1 MVHINVTHSLCGLFP
16 GLIAGDSISFDKQK
30 VSGKEGAS
38 VTLKCTY
45 DTGSDNVH
53 LHWYR
58 LQPIARILSLYSL
71 KEQGQRVPNYFW
83 FHVLRVNDT
92 L

>member
-58 LQPIARILSLYSL
+58 LQTSQDP
-71 KEQGQRVPNYFW
+71 QF
-83 FHVLRVNDT
+83 T
-92 L
+92 LVKGERSKSSKKFLISCFTCE

>member
-1 MVHINVTHSLCGLFP
+1 MVHINLTHSLCGLFP

-58 LQPIARILSLYSL
+58 LQPSQDPQFILVKGARSKSSKQFLVSCFTC
-71 KEQGQRVPNYFW
+71 E
-83 FHVLRVNDT
+83 
-92 L
+92 